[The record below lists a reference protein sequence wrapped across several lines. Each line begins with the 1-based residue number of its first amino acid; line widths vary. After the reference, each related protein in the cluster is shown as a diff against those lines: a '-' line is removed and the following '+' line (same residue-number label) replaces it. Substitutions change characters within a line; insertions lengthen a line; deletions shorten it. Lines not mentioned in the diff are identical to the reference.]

1 MQSLI
6 VRSKRDII
14 DFVNS
19 HDNPSRGRIMVFL
32 ALGGIFIDAY
42 DFTSLGIG
50 VDTLREQLSLSPFE
64 LGSVTAVMAFGA
76 LVGAFGGGYVTDRL
90 GRFKTFILD
99 LICLVVAAIGTAL
112 AWDLASL
119 LFFRFLLGVGVGM
132 DFPVALSFIA
142 EFTNS
147 RTKGKYVNLWQAMW
161 YIAAVCTG
169 LIALPIYLAGASE
182 NLWRWVVGF
191 GAVPASIILIL
202 RLIYIDESPMWA
214 AHHLGLREAAKI
226 LEKNYNVRVTVSP
239 SGEDTAATARSRV
252 ALGSIFQKGLRARTV
267 LSSIIASTQSMEY
280 FAVGFYLPSI
290 TALLF
295 GGSPQEG
302 ALYAILGAIVFNIFG
317 VVGGTTQ
324 SFLTHRLGIWRLALI
339 GYCIAAASLFTAG
352 LTGESVPA
360 YLGALLIGVFIFG
373 HSFGPGSQ
381 GMTMATL
388 SYPTQFRGVG
398 SGWGQT
404 MVRVGSILG
413 FYVFPL
419 VLAAVG
425 LTKTLLF
432 LTAVPLIGLIAL
444 LLIRWEPLGQDIEQV
459 PEPEAAALAAQSSA
473 SPNPASGGELESRRS
488 TDKEESS

>member
-1 MQSLI
+1 MESLT

-19 HDNPSRGRIMVFL
+19 HSNPNRGRIMVYI

-50 VDTLREQLSLSPFE
+50 VDTLREQLSLTPFE
-64 LGSVTAVMAFGA
+64 VGSVTAIMALGA
-76 LVGAFGGGYVTDRL
+76 LLGAFVGGYITDRL

-99 LICLVVAAIGTAL
+99 LICLVVAALGSAL
-112 AWDLASL
+112 AWDLWSL
-119 LFFRFLLGVGVGM
+119 LFFRFLLGFGVGM

-161 YIAAVCTG
+161 YTAAASTG
-169 LIALPIYLAGASE
+169 LFVLPLYFIGVGDD
-182 NLWRWVVGF
+182 LWRWAVGL
-191 GAVPASIILIL
+191 GAVPALIILIL

-214 AHHLGLREAAKI
+214 AHHQGLHEAAKI
-226 LEKNYNVRVTVSP
+226 LEKNYDVHVTIAPAEEEP
-239 SGEDTAATARSRV
+239 SVRSRV
-252 ALGSIFQKGLRARTV
+252 SLSSIFQKGLRARTT

-295 GGSPQEG
+295 GGTPEEG
-302 ALYAILGAIVFNIFG
+302 ALYAILGAIVLNIFG
-317 VVGGTTQ
+317 IVGGTTQ

-339 GYCIAAASLFTAG
+339 GYCIAATSLFVVG
-352 LTGESVPA
+352 LTNELIPS
-360 YLGALLIGVFIFG
+360 YLVALLIGIFIFG

-388 SYPTQFRGVG
+388 SYPTQFRGIG

-432 LTAVPLIGLIAL
+432 LTIVPVIGLIAL
-444 LLIRWEPLGQDIEQV
+444 LLIRWEPIGQDIEQM
-459 PEPEAAALAAQSSA
+459 PEPNAVAAVPSGVGSS
-473 SPNPASGGELESRRS
+473 PASGGEPELGSS
-488 TDKEESS
+488 ADKEESD